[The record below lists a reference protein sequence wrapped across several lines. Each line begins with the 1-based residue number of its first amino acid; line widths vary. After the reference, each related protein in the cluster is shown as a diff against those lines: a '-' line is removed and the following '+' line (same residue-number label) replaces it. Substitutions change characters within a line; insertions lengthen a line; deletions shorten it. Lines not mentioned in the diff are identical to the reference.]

1 MAGCILVNM
10 DDAELMKIEI
20 EAWGDRRLQKLI
32 SSGCSVSQP
41 AKTGAIAKHST
52 ASRTCEMVCSH

>member
-20 EAWGDRRLQKLI
+20 EAWGDRRRLRKLI

-41 AKTGAIAKHST
+41 AAIAKHST